1 MAVSW
6 EDDHLQGRRDFT
18 SPNHHRA
25 ARQWESSRW
34 PSQGNYVAG
43 ESTKF
48 TLTLPP
54 EWWWLGATGDGE
66 LLQFLTNYQTKIN
79 AADSPQEEMDIART
93 FLRDLNATSWWQKST
108 QGWRAAEELRLT
120 DPGTWEQI
128 KEINID
134 DAHRFASQLGYS
146 LTDDQADDLAVRMY
160 EEGLS
165 DAEIE
170 RDILNTTFYDL
181 LEEGQITTSQRP
193 DRGSVR
199 EVRDRLQ
206 AFTDQWLTVFDSEGT
221 LDRMA
226 HDIKSETIT
235 EDQAFQRI
243 VDQSYGHH
251 GWLDPDFVNNLFQRG
266 LTLSDHLAPMKREV
280 ANVWGMNMDEVSLDD
295 PFFNESLVTT
305 DDKGVS
311 RFINSRE
318 AKALAYKDP
327 RYRKTTEYRG
337 KMNDFAGAMAE
348 FFGVRSWR

>member
-6 EDDHLQGRRDFT
+6 DDDSRNPEGSMDAL
-18 SPNHHRA
+18 HHRA

-34 PSQGNYVAG
+34 SSQDNYTAG

-48 TLTLPP
+48 TLPP
-54 EWWWLGATGDGE
+54 EWWWIGATGDGE
-66 LLQFLTNYQTKIN
+66 LLQFLTNYQTKLN

-120 DPGTWEQI
+120 DLGTWEQI

-170 RDILNTTFYDL
+170 RDILNTTYYDL

-199 EVRDRLQ
+199 DVRDDLQ
-206 AFTDQWLTVFDSEGT
+206 WRADQWLTVFDKGT

-226 HDIKSETIT
+226 HDYKSEKIT
-235 EDQAFQRI
+235 EEQMYQTI
-243 VDQSYGHH
+243 VDQSYSQHE
-251 GWLDPDFVNNLFQRG
+251 WLDPDFVNNLFQRG

-305 DDKGVS
+305 NDKGVS

-337 KMNDFAGAMAE
+337 KMNDFASAMAE